1 MENKWAE
8 TLSLD
13 IIFQALTKS
22 VAVVHKVDKIK
33 YNHLIINENRQWF
46 I

>member
-1 MENKWAE
+1 MEIKWTQ

>member
-1 MENKWAE
+1 MEIKWTQ

-22 VAVVHKVDKIK
+22 VAVVHKVDKINR
-33 YNHLIINENRQWF
+33 NHLIINENRQWF